1 MSTKKPKPL
10 SQDCGTKPPETR
22 LTWDELARLGV
33 IVSVDL
39 RLLELTSQKQAPGDD
54 LGLLGT
60 MIQNHKDLIAKLDKM
75 RTEAYRRE
83 HP

>member
-1 MSTKKPKPL
+1 MATKKPKPL

-22 LTWDELARLGV
+22 LTWDELARLSV

-39 RLLELTSQKQAPGDD
+39 RLLELISQRQAPGDD
-54 LGLLGT
+54 IGLLET
-60 MIQNHKDLIAKLDKM
+60 MIQNHKDIIAKLKQM